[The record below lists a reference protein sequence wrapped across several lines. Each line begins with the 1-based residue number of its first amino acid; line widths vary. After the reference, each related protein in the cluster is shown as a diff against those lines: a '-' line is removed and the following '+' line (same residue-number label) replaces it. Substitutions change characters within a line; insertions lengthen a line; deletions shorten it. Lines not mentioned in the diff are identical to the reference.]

1 MNVVDYSKGK
11 EGILKTENKVIV
23 FIALLPMNIGYWFD
37 KLLFLHTHSSSPQ
50 WLSPVT
56 GSDSVSNNVTG

>member
-1 MNVVDYSKGK
+1 MNVVDYFKGK

-50 WLSPVT
+50 
-56 GSDSVSNNVTG
+56 